1 MEATCA
7 KDQAC
12 KSSLF
17 NPAVLVTVYTR
28 FGYANV
34 DLNRYE
40 KQLEVVSETATTEA
54 EQEE

>member
-17 NPAVLVTVYTR
+17 NLAVLVTVYTR